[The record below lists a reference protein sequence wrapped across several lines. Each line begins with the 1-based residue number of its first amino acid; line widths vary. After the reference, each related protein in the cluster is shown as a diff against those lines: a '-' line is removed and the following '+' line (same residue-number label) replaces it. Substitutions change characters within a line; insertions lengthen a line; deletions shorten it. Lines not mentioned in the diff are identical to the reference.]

1 MMSVSFDLH
10 ISRVAEMYPDT
21 VELLANDGKITAN
34 RAFLRLASSAIHK
47 QLTENPD
54 VTIFDM
60 KNHKKT
66 TIDCLLRG
74 IYNGKATCTDE
85 VEKEE
90 VMSLAQELD
99 INITQTLT
107 TSIQTELAGEASK
120 VLEEPEEQPKNVDPQ
135 LTRLKDGRVSC
146 DICFKTFSSKSGQAQ
161 AMGIA
166 KKHYKQIHLASKDKN
181 IDCRFQ
187 GCLKKFKCLDYMKIH
202 MLQRHGISA
211 KQIPSTTKT
220 KSSTSYTKLAKKGIK
235 KEPPKEVI
243 EEEQESQSI
252 ED

>member
-1 MMSVSFDLH
+1 MMSASFDLH
-10 ISRVAEMYPDT
+10 ISRVNEIVPDT
-21 VELLANDGKITAN
+21 VELLANDGKITTN
-34 RAFLRLASSAIHK
+34 RALLRFASSAIHK
-47 QLTENPD
+47 QLSENPEI
-54 VTIFDM
+54 TIFDM
-60 KNHKKT
+60 KNHMKT
-66 TIDCLLRG
+66 TIDCLLHG
-74 IYNGKATCTDE
+74 IYNSKITFTDE
-85 VEKEE
+85 IEKEE

-107 TSIQTELAGEASK
+107 TSIQTELTGEASK

-146 DICFKTFSSKSGQAQ
+146 DICFKTFSGKSWQ
-161 AMGIA
+161 AMGNA
-166 KKHYKQIHLASKDKN
+166 KAHYKNVHLATKDKD

-211 KQIPSTTKT
+211 KQIPSTIKN

-243 EEEQESQSI
+243 EEKQESQSI